1 MRNENPEGILPY
13 ALGDLFLE
21 GMSVFKVSDRVV
33 YREIDDKIVLIN
45 LDSGF
50 YYSLNEVGCFIF
62 NRILKSKEVDDILDE
77 IESSFEVSQREARE
91 DLDAFVESLKREK
104 IILANG

>member
-1 MRNENPEGILPY
+1 MRKHP
-13 ALGDLFLE
+13 LGDSFLE
-21 GMSVFKVSDRVV
+21 GIGVLRVSDRVV

-62 NRILKSKEVDDILDE
+62 NRILKSKEVGDILDE
-77 IESSFEVSQREARE
+77 IESTFEVSQREARE
-91 DLDAFVESLKREK
+91 DLDGFVESLRREK

>member
-1 MRNENPEGILPY
+1 MMIPEGMLSY
-13 ALGDLFLE
+13 ALGDLFLG
-21 GMSVFKVSDRVV
+21 GMSVFRVSDRVV

-62 NRILKSKEVDDILDE
+62 TRLLKSKEVDGILDE
-77 IESSFEVSQREARE
+77 IESSFNVSQKEARE
-91 DLDAFVESLKREK
+91 DFDGFVESLKKEK

>member
-1 MRNENPEGILPY
+1 MRKY
-13 ALGDLFLE
+13 ALGSLCLE
-21 GMSVFKVSDRVV
+21 GKGVFRVSARVV

-62 NRILKSKEVDDILDE
+62 NRILKSKEVGDILDE
-77 IESSFEVSQREARE
+77 IESSFEVSKGEARE
-91 DLDAFVESLKREK
+91 DIEEFVESLKREK
-104 IILANG
+104 IVLAAG

>member
-1 MRNENPEGILPY
+1 MFR
-13 ALGDLFLE
+13 
-21 GMSVFKVSDRVV
+21 VSDRVV

-62 NRILKSKEVDDILDE
+62 NRILKSKEVGDILDE
-77 IESSFEVSQREARE
+77 IESSFEVSKGEARE
-91 DLDAFVESLKREK
+91 DIEEFVESLKREK
-104 IILANG
+104 IILAAG